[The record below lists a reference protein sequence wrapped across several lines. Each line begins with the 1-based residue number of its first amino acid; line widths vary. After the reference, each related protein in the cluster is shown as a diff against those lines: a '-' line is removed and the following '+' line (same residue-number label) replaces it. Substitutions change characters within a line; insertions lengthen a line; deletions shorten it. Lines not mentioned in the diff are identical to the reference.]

1 MSFLPARDRD
11 YLESKGIK
19 YEEHEEGGQKGV
31 ILKARPLPAGRF
43 DAEQADIL
51 ILLPSGYPDAAPD
64 MFYLLP
70 WVKLANGGHYPR
82 AADQPFQFRGE
93 SWQRWSRHNKEWR
106 PGTDG
111 IWTMLKRVEFALQE
125 AA

>member
-1 MSFLPARDRD
+1 MSFLPARDRH
-11 YLESKGIK
+11 YLESRGIE
-19 YEEHEEGGQKGV
+19 YEEHEENGQKAIV
-31 ILKARPLPAGRF
+31 LKARPLPDGRF
-43 DAEQADIL
+43 DVPQADVL

-70 WVKLANGGHYPR
+70 WVKLTNGGRYPCK
-82 AADQPFQFRGE
+82 ADQPFQFKGQ

-106 PGTDG
+106 PGADG
-111 IWTMLKRVEFALQE
+111 IWTMLKRIEFALQE